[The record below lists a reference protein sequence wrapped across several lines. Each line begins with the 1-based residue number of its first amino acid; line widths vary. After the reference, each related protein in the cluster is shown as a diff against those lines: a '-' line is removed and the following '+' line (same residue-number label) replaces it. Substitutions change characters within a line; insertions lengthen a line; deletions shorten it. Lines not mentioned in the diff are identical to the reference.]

1 MHVSDKIIVKAVINE
16 LVQKIDWKKSAE
28 EVKAVTAYN
37 SALNDLSTFIQ
48 QYEKGEIEK
57 EYIETIVQKLIGDI
71 KG

>member
-16 LVQKIDWKKSAE
+16 LVKNVDWKKSAE

-48 QYEKGEIEK
+48 QYEKGKVEK
-57 EYIETIVQKLIGDI
+57 EYIEAIVKKLIGDI
-71 KG
+71 KE